1 MKEKSNNKV
10 SSKNEFEF
18 ASSSILLQVA
28 RGIVVGLIVGA
39 IVGSFR
45 LLIEEAFHML
55 HNRAFIHLY
64 HLAKCEINT
73 F

>member
-1 MKEKSNNKV
+1 MKEKSNKV

-18 ASSSILLQVA
+18 ASSSILLQVV

-45 LLIEEAFHML
+45 LLIEEAFL
-55 HNRAFIHLY
+55 SYASTSIPRPS
-64 HLAKCEINT
+64 
-73 F
+73 